1 VVLGDP
7 LLVLDRDTLAGGGSV
22 IGAKHGEVGVLVQE
36 LLLRC
41 QEVDLGEVHYVGRR
55 EGLLGAQ
62 ELISGRQG
70 EGALELGEIKDCLN
84 WMVLEKLEG
93 RRLLVPLQKVA
104 LVRGV
109 LCHYVL
115 LST

>member
-1 VVLGDP
+1 M
-7 LLVLDRDTLAGGGSV
+7 LDRDTLAGGGGV
-22 IGAKHGEVGVLVQE
+22 IGAQHGEVRVLVQE
-36 LLLRC
+36 LLLWC
-41 QEVDLGEVHYVGRR
+41 QEVDLGEVHYVGWR
-55 EGLLGAQ
+55 GGILGAQ

-104 LVRGV
+104 LVRGF

>member
-1 VVLGDP
+1 
-7 LLVLDRDTLAGGGSV
+7 LLVLDRDTLAGGGGV
-22 IGAKHGEVGVLVQE
+22 IGTQHGEVRVLVQE

-41 QEVDLGEVHYVGRR
+41 QEVDLGEVHYVGR
-55 EGLLGAQ
+55 GGGILGPQ
-62 ELISGRQG
+62 ELVSGRQG
-70 EGALELGEIKDCLN
+70 EGALELGEIKDCLD

-93 RRLLVPLQKVA
+93 RRLLVALEKVA

-109 LCHYVL
+109 LSHYVL